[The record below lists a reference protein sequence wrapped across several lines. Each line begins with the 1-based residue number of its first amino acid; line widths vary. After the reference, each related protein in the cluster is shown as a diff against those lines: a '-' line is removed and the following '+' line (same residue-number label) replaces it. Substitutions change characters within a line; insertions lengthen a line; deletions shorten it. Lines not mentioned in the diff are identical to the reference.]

1 MSDDFYRKFENRH
14 RGSVEDIKSR
24 VAVYLPFIEILA
36 QTYPETQVADLGC
49 GRGEWLELLK
59 DKAIPAVGVDLDEGM
74 LAVWDGQA
82 YYGADA
88 VSLLARLADPSDV
101 FNRLHQW
108 LNARPKMARLFYPL
122 FKRARRVALALKGCG
137 PLVRS

>member
-1 MSDDFYRKFENRH
+1 MR
-14 RGSVEDIKSR
+14 RGAPLLNAR
-24 VAVYLPFIEILA
+24 
-36 QTYPETQVADLGC
+36 
-49 GRGEWLELLK
+49 LK
-59 DKAIPAVGVDLDEGM
+59 DRTVESYWQQGFDLDEGM
-74 LAVWDGQA
+74 IAVWDGQA

-108 LNARPKMARLFYPL
+108 LNARPMMARLFYPV

>member
-1 MSDDFYRKFENRH
+1 MLL
-14 RGSVEDIKSR
+14 I
-24 VAVYLPFIEILA
+24 VYDGDCPLCSLYLTRLRLQA
-36 QTYPETQVADLGC
+36 HC
-49 GRGEWLELLK
+49 GEVRLLNARLK
-59 DKAIPAVGVDLDEGM
+59 DRTVESYWQQGFDLDEGM